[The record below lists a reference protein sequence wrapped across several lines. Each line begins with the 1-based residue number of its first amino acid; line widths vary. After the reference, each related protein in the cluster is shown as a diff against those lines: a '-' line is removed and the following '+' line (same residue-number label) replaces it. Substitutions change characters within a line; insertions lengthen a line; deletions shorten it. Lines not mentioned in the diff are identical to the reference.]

1 MGTEQIFDGNK
12 VYSISGDDK
21 EVTIAKPTG
30 SETMFSPLNYID
42 SYKNGYTV
50 QYMGKKTLAESMPII

>member
-30 SETMFSPLNYID
+30 SETMFSLLIILTLTKTD
-42 SYKNGYTV
+42 I
-50 QYMGKKTLAESMPII
+50 QYSIWVRKTLAESMPII

>member
-30 SETMFSPLNYID
+30 SETMFSLLIILTLTKRIY
-42 SYKNGYTV
+42 STV
-50 QYMGKKTLAESMPII
+50 YG

>member
-42 SYKNGYTV
+42 SYKKRIYSTV
-50 QYMGKKTLAESMPII
+50 YG

>member
-42 SYKNGYTV
+42 SYKTDI
-50 QYMGKKTLAESMPII
+50 QYSIWVRKTLAESMPII